1 MKVLIDTHVFIWWT
15 NEPARLSPSVYTL
28 LTDPTTEPMLSMVS
42 IWEMQIKISL
52 GKLALKSPLPELVED
67 EIERNKFQLMSIELP
82 HIYAV
87 GSLPLYHRD
96 PFDRLLIAQAS
107 VEKLSIL
114 SIDEVFDDYGIDRRW

>member
-67 EIERNKFQLMSIELP
+67 EIERNKFRLMSIELS
-82 HIYAV
+82 HIYTVA
-87 GSLPLYHRD
+87 SLSLYHRD
-96 PFDRLLIAQAS
+96 PFVGVAS
-107 VEKLSIL
+107 PFGESIVNCSSLS
-114 SIDEVFDDYGIDRRW
+114 

>member
-15 NEPARLSPSVYTL
+15 TEPARLSSSVYTL
-28 LTDPTTEPMLSMVS
+28 LTDPSSEPMLSMVS

-52 GKLALKSPLPELVED
+52 GKLALKSPLPKLVED
-67 EIERNKFQLMSIELP
+67 EVERNQFQLMSIELP

-87 GSLPLYHRD
+87 ASLPLYHRD

-114 SIDEVFDDYGIDRRW
+114 SIDEVFDAYGVNRLW

>member
-28 LTDPTTEPMLSMVS
+28 LTDTTTEPMLSMVS

-67 EIERNKFQLMSIELP
+67 EIERNKFQLMSIELS

-87 GSLPLYHRD
+87 ASLPLYHRD

-114 SIDEVFDDYGIDRRW
+114 SIDEVFDAYGVDRLW